1 MKDELVRK
9 NVTSVV
15 GTLDKNDEDEFIV
28 RIETKE
34 SVEEINFINILN
46 DLLGRQIKLYSE
58 EDILWLLQEMSE
70 KQMTN

>member
-9 NVTSVV
+9 NITSVV

-28 RIETKE
+28 RVETKE
-34 SVEEINFINILN
+34 SVEEINVINILN

-58 EDILWLLQEMSE
+58 EDIL
-70 KQMTN
+70 

>member
-58 EDILWLLQEMSE
+58 EDIL
-70 KQMTN
+70 

>member
-9 NVTSVV
+9 NITSVV

-28 RIETKE
+28 RVETKE
-34 SVEEINFINILN
+34 SVEEINVMNILN

-58 EDILWLLQEMSE
+58 EDIL
-70 KQMTN
+70 